1 MIGRVVVEA
10 DRGSGAACIA
20 CLSNNCP
27 CNNCFDLQWKKF
39 MTMFTFSIFKF
50 LYINM
55 VKQYNV
61 TQVVVIRLSYRLGMG
76 ITAVKTK
83 KLLKLLD

>member
-1 MIGRVVVEA
+1 M
-10 DRGSGAACIA
+10 GAACIA

-27 CNNCFDLQWKKF
+27 CNNCFDLQWEKF

-55 VKQYNV
+55 VKPLQYNV